1 MHKPKAEF
9 AIEITIDGYESCSV
23 ITDADERILEK
34 SIAEVAGISPE
45 AATYSKCAVPISR
58 RRRLAS
64 MALVLTTAMQVPIDE
79 DSGGARGGAGGAA
92 LSLQDQAEFIR
103 NLTVTKLKGAV
114 VSGNFKEALERAYK
128 DANDDSIS
136 PRTFTV
142 SSVIGSTVAS
152 VVIPPTITP
161 TAGPTEGSKSE
172 SDKDDGGDIG
182 MIIGIVVG
190 VVVLS
195 VLLII
200 AALYR
205 NELLTGRR
213 KVYIDSS
220 DGDDGDD
227 AADGDRAVIDMP
239 SDPSR
244 SSAGRTFPEYLEM
257 NVPRVPADVP
267 VTWDIEHADHDS
279 QGGE

>member
-1 MHKPKAEF
+1 MYKPKAEF
-9 AIEITIDGYESCSV
+9 AIEMTIDGYESCSV
-23 ITDADERILEK
+23 ITDADKRILEK

-45 AATYSKCAVPISR
+45 AATYLDCAVPTSR

-64 MALVLTTAMQVPIDE
+64 MALELITAVRVPIHE
-79 DSGGARGGAGGAA
+79 EAA

-114 VSGNFKEALERAYK
+114 VSGNFKEALERAYE

-267 VTWDIEHADHDS
+267 VTWDIEDLADHDS